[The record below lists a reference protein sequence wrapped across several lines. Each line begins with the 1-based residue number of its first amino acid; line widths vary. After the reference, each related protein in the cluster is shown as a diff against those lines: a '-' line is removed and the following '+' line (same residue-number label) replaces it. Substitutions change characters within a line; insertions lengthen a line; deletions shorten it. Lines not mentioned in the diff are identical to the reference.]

1 MQAAI
6 PPDDGVV
13 SPWARRIGLVLGL
26 VLALGLQLIPA
37 PEGVSPEAWVVA
49 SLGLLM
55 ATWWVT
61 EAVPLPVTSLLPL
74 IVLPLFA
81 GMKPAEAA
89 SQFANPILFLFIGG
103 FLIAIAIER
112 WGLSSRIAYTVV
124 SAAGPKPRLI
134 VAGFMVATAFV
145 SMWISNTATAMM
157 MIPLAVSVA
166 AAAAGVGK
174 ENPAFSFALILG
186 VTWAATIGGIATPI
200 GSPTNIIAVSW
211 LEEQKGINVPFLNWM
226 AVGVPVMLAL
236 LVASWVLLAARLR
249 MDDAAGRA
257 AQNEVRAEL
266 AKLGPVTS
274 AQARVALV
282 FFCVAALWVAS
293 QWLTKIP
300 ALKGLDDSV
309 IALLGA
315 FALFLMPAGGGEKRA
330 LMTWD
335 DAGRLPWGI
344 ILLFGGGLALA
355 DAATDTGLAK
365 YIGAQLSGLQGMP
378 LWLVL
383 LGVVILIIALT
394 EFASNVATVSMM
406 LPILAG
412 LVAATGFDAS
422 AFIIPAAI
430 AASTGFMMP
439 VGTAANA
446 IAYGTGKVPQARMMR
461 LGFILNLLAAAVLVG
476 VGVWLAPL
484 VFG

>member
-1 MQAAI
+1 
-6 PPDDGVV
+6 
-13 SPWARRIGLVLGL
+13 
-26 VLALGLQLIPA
+26 
-37 PEGVSPEAWVVA
+37 
-49 SLGLLM
+49 
-55 ATWWVT
+55 
-61 EAVPLPVTSLLPL
+61 
-74 IVLPLFA
+74 
-81 GMKPAEAA
+81 
-89 SQFANPILFLFIGG
+89 
-103 FLIAIAIER
+103 
-112 WGLSSRIAYTVV
+112 
-124 SAAGPKPRLI
+124 
-134 VAGFMVATAFV
+134 
-145 SMWISNTATAMM
+145 
-157 MIPLAVSVA
+157 
-166 AAAAGVGK
+166 
-174 ENPAFSFALILG
+174 
-186 VTWAATIGGIATPI
+186 
-200 GSPTNIIAVSW
+200 
-211 LEEQKGINVPFLNWM
+211 
-226 AVGVPVMLAL
+226 
-236 LVASWVLLAARLR
+236 
-249 MDDAAGRA
+249 
-257 AQNEVRAEL
+257 
-266 AKLGPVTS
+266 
-274 AQARVALV
+274 
-282 FFCVAALWVAS
+282 
-293 QWLTKIP
+293 
-300 ALKGLDDSV
+300 
-309 IALLGA
+309 
-315 FALFLMPAGGGEKRA
+315 MPAGGGEKRA